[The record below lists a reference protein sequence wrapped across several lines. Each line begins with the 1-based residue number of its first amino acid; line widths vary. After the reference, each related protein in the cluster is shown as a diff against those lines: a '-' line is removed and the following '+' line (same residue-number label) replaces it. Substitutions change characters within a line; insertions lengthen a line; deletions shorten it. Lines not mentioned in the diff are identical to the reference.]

1 MSFYTKYMP
10 CSVIKIKETPR
21 KKLFHFLQIYKNVLC
36 ALMSI
41 ISIMFNFTSSM
52 HRIVSSLFAPFA
64 PEPVIL
70 CASEPLRPAVRIAG
84 QRGNHTIDHIIFMLA
99 FCMLKNNNHRHSILT
114 HSHTHT
120 TAQYAH
126 SKYTAWCRLEIRS
139 RSLIQRS
146 VCCMPAHKQPIKMD
160 LHLII
165 GRAYTHIERSTR
177 EPRRGCCSHQLMN
190 WEHMLARQTAKMC
203 VCERSSTLFDCN
215 NNVLKYS
222 R

>member
-1 MSFYTKYMP
+1 MP

-99 FCMLKNNNHRHSILT
+99 FCMLKNNNHRHYILT
-114 HSHTHT
+114 HSNTHNRTVCALKIHRLMQTRNKVAITYT
-120 TAQYAH
+120 TQCMLYAGTQ
-126 SKYTAWCRLEIRS
+126 TAH
-139 RSLIQRS
+139 QNGF
-146 VCCMPAHKQPIKMD
+146 AFNY
-160 LHLII
+160 
-165 GRAYTHIERSTR
+165 RARIYTH
-177 EPRRGCCSHQLMN
+177 
-190 WEHMLARQTAKMC
+190 
-203 VCERSSTLFDCN
+203 
-215 NNVLKYS
+215 
-222 R
+222 